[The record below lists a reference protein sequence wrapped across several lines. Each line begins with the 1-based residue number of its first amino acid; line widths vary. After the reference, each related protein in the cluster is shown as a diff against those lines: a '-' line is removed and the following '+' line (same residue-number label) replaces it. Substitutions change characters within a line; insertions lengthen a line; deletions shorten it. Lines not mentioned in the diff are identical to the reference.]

1 MKKLLLITLIFSA
14 TSIYAQK
21 SIATVKDS
29 DELSLNVKKLNQA
42 YVENDFIYGTNCLQ
56 MMLKL
61 L

>member
-42 YVENDFIYGTNCLQ
+42 YVENDFTLWNQLFADDA
-56 MMLKL
+56 
-61 L
+61 